1 MTVHGSFVE
10 WVKKDVMPLKKK
22 NPTWYRL
29 DGKTDGGNRAVVV
42 SSDTL
47 GGSGWF
53 MEIHTLIRF
62 SVLASRR

>member
-1 MTVHGSFVE
+1 MEKLTE
-10 WVKKDVMPLKKK
+10 EIERW
-22 NPTWYRL
+22 W
-29 DGKTDGGNRAVVV
+29 V

-62 SVLASRR
+62 SVLAKPSMIVR